1 MTLEID
7 TFNKRIEKLT
17 ESIRRLEQ
25 ELYTVT
31 YIDINFTI
39 YPNGRIEME

>member
-7 TFNKRIEKLT
+7 TFNKRIEELT
-17 ESIRRLEQ
+17 ESIRRLEE
-25 ELYTVT
+25 ELYRVT
-31 YIDINFTI
+31 YVNINFTI

>member
-7 TFNKRIEKLT
+7 TFNKRIEELT

-25 ELYTVT
+25 ELHRVT
-31 YIDINFTI
+31 YVNIDYVI
-39 YPNGRIEME
+39 YPNGSR

>member
-7 TFNKRIEKLT
+7 TFNKRIEELT
-17 ESIRRLEQ
+17 ESIHRLEQ
-25 ELYTVT
+25 ELYGVT

>member
-7 TFNKRIEKLT
+7 TFNKRIEELT
-17 ESIRRLEQ
+17 ENIRRLEQ